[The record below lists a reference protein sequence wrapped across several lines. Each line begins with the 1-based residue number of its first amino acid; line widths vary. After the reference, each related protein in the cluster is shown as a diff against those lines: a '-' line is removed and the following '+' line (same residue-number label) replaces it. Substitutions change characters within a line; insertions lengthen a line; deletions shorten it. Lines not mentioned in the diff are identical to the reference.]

1 MTVSRLGQ
9 SFQSHRL
16 FHISSNRVEMML
28 GQRRPLVQRRRMANV
43 AAASPLKRPRSET
56 AERAEP
62 PRLKKPKHDVLP
74 TDKQPRVDEHK
85 EQDSEVDDND
95 AIEPEHKQAPSS
107 SRSTSASKPAALSI
121 AAAATASAASSTST
135 STTSSRS
142 WTTLRPP
149 LHPLLLSY
157 IASRSFDQMTP
168 VQAATIPLFSS
179 YKDVCV
185 QAVTGSGKTLAFLLP
200 IVQRLLTMAASTPL
214 DTRKVY
220 ALIISPTRELALQIH
235 DEVQR
240 IITYIQSAAK
250 EADSSATTHITASA
264 IIGGHT
270 AATQSAT
277 TATHIITATP
287 GRLEH
292 LLSTSQLNVSAL
304 EVLVLDEADRLL
316 ELGFEGSVDNIM
328 RRLPKQRRTGLFSA
342 TQTTAVK
349 QLSRA
354 GLRNPVIVDV
364 TVAYKANNAT
374 ANKTRGGGEESA
386 DERKDSVAS
395 GGLLPIQATPQSLHN
410 YYHVLSPA
418 LKLTFLIDFLLA
430 HRNEKV
436 IVFFLTCACV
446 DYFHLLLR
454 LLPLSS
460 PLSYVALHGHKTQKQ
475 RKAALALF
483 KRAGVAQVLLSTDV
497 AARGVDIEDVRW
509 IVQFDAPL
517 DAAVFVHRI
526 GRTARMGR
534 EGESL
539 LLLAPNED
547 AYIPYLHRMHVP
559 ISPFVCRPAL
569 PVSASVSSSVKQLAL
584 ADRAVFEAAQA
595 AVVSYIRAYKEHGLA
610 LLFRVQEM
618 SWTEVGHGYGLL
630 MWPVLPDMKWL
641 HVSYDS
647 GVDGAGGGGV
657 KGRDIRYK
665 DARKERDRQARLELD
680 GQRRRQ
686 EKQQRE
692 DEEREARRK
701 RDERRSSRAVKE
713 RRKERTTMGQ
723 RAKEWN
729 ELQYEAKLI
738 KQLKARKISK
748 EEYDQLM
755 QQADGDELLEVNG
768 EEGGQEEDEDE
779 DDEDDDAP
787 PSS

>member
-1 MTVSRLGQ
+1 
-9 SFQSHRL
+9 
-16 FHISSNRVEMML
+16 
-28 GQRRPLVQRRRMANV
+28 
-43 AAASPLKRPRSET
+43 
-56 AERAEP
+56 
-62 PRLKKPKHDVLP
+62 
-74 TDKQPRVDEHK
+74 
-85 EQDSEVDDND
+85 
-95 AIEPEHKQAPSS
+95 
-107 SRSTSASKPAALSI
+107 
-121 AAAATASAASSTST
+121 
-135 STTSSRS
+135 
-142 WTTLRPP
+142 
-149 LHPLLLSY
+149 
-157 IASRSFDQMTP
+157 MTP

-200 IVQRLLTMAASTPL
+200 ILQRLVMMAISTPL
-214 DTRKVY
+214 DARKVY
-220 ALIISPTRELALQIH
+220 ALIITPTRELALQIH

-240 IITYIQSAAK
+240 ILTFMQAANTNN
-250 EADSSATTHITASA
+250 SSIMHITASA

-270 AATQSAT
+270 GTAQPASA
-277 TATHIITATP
+277 ATHILTATP

-292 LLSTSQLNVSAL
+292 LLATSQLNVSAL

-328 RRLPKQRRTGLFSA
+328 KRLPKQRRTGLFSA

-364 TVAYKANNAT
+364 SVAYKADTAT
-374 ANKTRGGGEESA
+374 VKAKRGEEV

-395 GGLLPIQATPQSLHN
+395 GGLLPVQATPQSLHN

-430 HRNEKV
+430 HRSEKV

-446 DYFHLLLR
+446 DYFHLLLKQ
-454 LLPLSS
+454 LPSS
-460 PLSYVALHGHKTQKQ
+460 SSLSYVALHGHKTQKQ
-475 RKAALALF
+475 RKAALAAF
-483 KRAGVAQVLLSTDV
+483 KRSNVPQVLLSTDV
-497 AARGVDIEDVRW
+497 AARGVDIEDVQW

-559 ISPFVCRPAL
+559 ITPFVNSSLL
-569 PVSASVSSSVKQLAL
+569 PVSESVSSAVKRLAL
-584 ADRAVFEAAQA
+584 ADRTVFELAQS
-595 AVVSYIRAYKEHGLA
+595 AVVSYIRAYKEHQLS

-618 SWTEVGHGYGLL
+618 KWEEVGEGYGLL

-641 HVSYDS
+641 RVQYTS
-647 GVDGAGGGGV
+647 GMDGV
-657 KGRDIRYK
+657 RGRDIKYK
-665 DARKERDRQARLELD
+665 DVKREKERQARMEAEGD
-680 GQRRRQ
+680 KRRA

-692 DEEREARRK
+692 DEERERRK
-701 RDERRSSRAVKE
+701 QREQRQSSRAIKE
-713 RRKERTTMGQ
+713 RRKQRTTHGQ
-723 RAKEWN
+723 ITKEWN
-729 ELQYEAKLI
+729 ELQYEAGLLKKLRAKKI
-738 KQLKARKISK
+738 TKAEFES
-748 EEYDQLM
+748 LM
-755 QQADGDELLEVNG
+755 EQADGEVEADEVEDGDERRG
-768 EEGGQEEDEDE
+768 ESSNSDRDAADGGGDE
-779 DDEDDDAP
+779 
-787 PSS
+787 

>member
-1 MTVSRLGQ
+1 M
-9 SFQSHRL
+9 
-16 FHISSNRVEMML
+16 IL
-28 GQRRPLVQRRRMANV
+28 GQRKPLLRQQALKPNAATVNTIKRQRA
-43 AAASPLKRPRSET
+43 ET
-56 AERAEP
+56 AERP
-62 PRLKKPKHDVLP
+62 LLKKPKLDAP
-74 TDKQPRVDEHK
+74 AGRNQQRVEERKEH
-85 EQDSEVDDND
+85 ESEEN
-95 AIEPEHKQAPSS
+95 ATSN
-107 SRSTSASKPAALSI
+107 ST
-121 AAAATASAASSTST
+121 AASS
-135 STTSSRS
+135 RR
-142 WTTLRPP
+142 WATLRPP

-157 IASRSFDQMTP
+157 IASRGFDQMTP

-200 IVQRLLTMAASTPL
+200 ILQRLLTMAASTPL
-214 DTRKVY
+214 DGRRVY
-220 ALIISPTRELALQIH
+220 ALIITPTRELALQIH

-240 IITYIQSAAK
+240 ILTFMQAAGT
-250 EADSSATTHITASA
+250 EHSPSTNITASA

-270 AATQSAT
+270 ATAQPAT
-277 TATHIITATP
+277 TATHILTATP

-292 LLSTSQLNVSAL
+292 LLGTSQLNVSAL

-364 TVAYKANNAT
+364 TVAYKADKAAT
-374 ANKTRGGGEESA
+374 KAKRGEEA

-430 HRNEKV
+430 HRNDKV

-446 DYFHLLLR
+446 DYFHLLLHQ
-454 LLPLSS
+454 LPYSS
-460 PLSYVALHGHKTQKQ
+460 PLSYVVLHGHKSQKQ
-475 RKAALALF
+475 RKAALTAF
-483 KRAGVAQVLLSTDV
+483 KRANVPQVLLSTDV

-559 ISPFVCRPAL
+559 ITPFTASPPL
-569 PVSASVSSSVKQLAL
+569 PVSESVSPVVKRMAL
-584 ADRAVFEAAQA
+584 ADRTVFESAQS
-595 AVVSYIRAYKEHGLA
+595 AVVSYIRAYKEHQLS

-618 SWTEVGHGYGLL
+618 RWEEVGEGYGLL

-641 HVSYDS
+641 RVQYTS
-647 GVDGAGGGGV
+647 GMEGV
-657 KGRDIRYK
+657 RGRDIKYK
-665 DARKERDRQARLELD
+665 DGKKEKERQARMEVEGD
-680 GQRRRQ
+680 KRRE

-692 DEEREARRK
+692 GEEREARK
-701 RDERRSSRAVKE
+701 RREERQSSRAIKE
-713 RRKERTTMGQ
+713 RRKERTTRGQ
-723 RAKEWN
+723 ITKEWN
-729 ELQYEAKLI
+729 ELQYEANLLK
-738 KQLKARKISK
+738 KLKAKKITK
-748 EEYDQLM
+748 AEFEALIE
-755 QQADGDELLEVNG
+755 QADG
-768 EEGGQEEDEDE
+768 EDGAASE
-779 DDEDDDAP
+779 DDSAMEGSESESNGDEAASDDKESA
-787 PSS
+787 SA